1 MAATL
6 FQFFKILKNITAA
19 DFDNFPVLATNE
31 ERGKLK
37 KKINLKKKMNGKIRN
52 LKFKWRALVF
62 CFLFHRKSTTRRA
75 PKKKKDK
82 MFLFLFFPE
91 NDCPF
96 FPLLLTNE
104 RIAIVISR
112 VASIFIGRFVAPF
125 SNFGPFSLKQSLKK
139 SGKLGNTFL

>member
-62 CFLFHRKSTTRRA
+62 CFYFTENRRHA
-75 PKKKKDK
+75 ARQKKKKIK
-82 MFLFLFFPE
+82 CFYF
-91 NDCPF
+91 
-96 FPLLLTNE
+96 
-104 RIAIVISR
+104 
-112 VASIFIGRFVAPF
+112 
-125 SNFGPFSLKQSLKK
+125 
-139 SGKLGNTFL
+139 

>member
-37 KKINLKKKMNGKIRN
+37 KKFIKKKNEWKN
-52 LKFKWRALVF
+52 QKFEIQMARF
-62 CFLFHRKSTTRRA
+62 GFLFFISPKIDDTPRA
-75 PKKKKDK
+75 KKKNK
-82 MFLFLFFPE
+82 MFTFLFFPE

-96 FPLLLTNE
+96 FLLLLTNE

-125 SNFGPFSLKQSLKK
+125 SKFRPIFLETIAKKK
-139 SGKLGNTFL
+139 SGKLGNSFL

>member
-62 CFLFHRKSTTRRA
+62 CFYFSPKIDDTPRA
-75 PKKKKDK
+75 KKKKRSNV
-82 MFLFLFFPE
+82 F
-91 NDCPF
+91 
-96 FPLLLTNE
+96 
-104 RIAIVISR
+104 
-112 VASIFIGRFVAPF
+112 IFIFPR
-125 SNFGPFSLKQSLKK
+125 K
-139 SGKLGNTFL
+139 